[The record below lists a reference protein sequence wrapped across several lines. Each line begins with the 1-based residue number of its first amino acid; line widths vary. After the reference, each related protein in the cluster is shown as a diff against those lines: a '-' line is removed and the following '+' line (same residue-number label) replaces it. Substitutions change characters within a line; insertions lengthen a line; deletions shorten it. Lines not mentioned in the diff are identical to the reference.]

1 MKTFVFN
8 KYLLILIVCAGAA
21 FNPINAQ
28 RVEIDPAT
36 TSSGSTAQLI
46 VNRSADFGLN
56 ESVNLFVDGTKVA
69 ALGYNQGYQATLPT
83 GKHVLSIST
92 DPKTYSEGE
101 PIRVAINAKPGQTYS
116 FTAVWP
122 DSERAGLVAN

>member
-8 KYLLILIVCAGAA
+8 RYLLVLIVCACAA
-21 FNPINAQ
+21 LNPVNAQ

-36 TSSGSTAQLI
+36 MSSGSTARLI
-46 VNRSADFGLN
+46 VNRSPAFVFN
-56 ESVNLFVDGTKVA
+56 ESVNLFVDGAKVA
-69 ALGYNQGYQATLPT
+69 TLGCNGSYQGELPA

-101 PIRVAINAKPGQTYS
+101 PTHIAINAKPGQTYS

>member
-1 MKTFVFN
+1 MKTFSFS
-8 KYLLILIVCAGAA
+8 KLIVVVTACAFAA
-21 FNPINAQ
+21 LNSINAQ
-28 RVEIDPAT
+28 RVEIDPAAMT
-36 TSSGSTAQLI
+36 SGSTAQLI

-56 ESVNLFVDGTKVA
+56 ETVNLFVDGAKVA
-69 ALGYNQGYQATLPT
+69 TLGYNESYQAVLPA

-92 DPKTYSEGE
+92 DPKTYSEGN
-101 PIRVAINAKPGQTYS
+101 PTGIAVNAKPGQTYS

>member
-1 MKTFVFN
+1 MKTFALN
-8 KYLLILIVCAGAA
+8 RNLLILFACAGAV
-21 FNPINAQ
+21 FNPIKAQ
-28 RVEIDPAT
+28 QVEIDPAT
-36 TSSGSTAQLI
+36 MSSRSTARLI

-69 ALGYNQGYQATLPT
+69 TLGYNSSYQGELPT

-92 DPKTYSEGE
+92 DPGTYPNGE
-101 PIRVAINAKPGQTYS
+101 PTRIAINAKPGETYS

-122 DSERAGLVAN
+122 DSERAGLVSN